1 MKDAVKK
8 GMGFGLSSAIITTLG
23 IIVGTHSTTDLKHAV
38 IGAILVVAFA
48 DSLAD
53 SLGVY
58 FSEVA
63 REKCEKIE
71 AFVSAISAFFTKFIF
86 AMTFLIPIL
95 IFELHTAIIV
105 CICYGLI
112 VLGVYGFY
120 TAKTKKESIFQNVV
134 WYILLAL
141 VVIVA
146 SHYLGLFINQR
157 FS

>member
-1 MKDAVKK
+1 MKDAIKK

-58 FSEVA
+58 FSEIA
-63 REKCEKIE
+63 REKCKKIE

-86 AMTFLIPIL
+86 CVNFPYPNNN
-95 IFELHTAIIV
+95 F
-105 CICYGLI
+105 
-112 VLGVYGFY
+112 
-120 TAKTKKESIFQNVV
+120 
-134 WYILLAL
+134 
-141 VVIVA
+141 
-146 SHYLGLFINQR
+146 
-157 FS
+157 